1 MSAVPTVADTKRAFY
16 QYHPRPIH
24 SVYQRVVE
32 ELLVE
37 MHLLHVNVAFRYRP
51 LYALGVVTAFD
62 TLMQHYTPA
71 AHRES
76 IFRALCCSLHQDPQQ
91 YRQDAQQL
99 LALAQGE
106 SGARLRAWLAQPET
120 GFSDHDPLQR
130 ELQAWVTPPIP
141 KYSRLA
147 AVGLWTLVQ
156 AVLPETPEQWPQ
168 AVQTLAQGIQ
178 WNPEKVQRDLELYR
192 STLDRLNQ
200 ARAVLADMRK
210 GGDLTPSAPVA
221 AS

>member
-37 MHLLHVNVAFRYRP
+37 MHLLHVNVAFRYHP

-62 TLMQHYTPA
+62 TLMQHYTPVA
-71 AHRES
+71 QRDS
-76 IFRALCCSLHQDPQQ
+76 IFQALCRSLQQDPQQ
-91 YRQDAQQL
+91 YRRDAERLQS
-99 LALAQGE
+99 LAQGD
-106 SGARLRAWLAQPET
+106 SGAALRTWLAQPET
-120 GFSDHDPLQR
+120 PFSEHDPLQR
-130 ELQAWVTPPIP
+130 ELQSWLTPPVP

-147 AVGLWTLVQ
+147 AIGLWTLVQ
-156 AVLPETPEQWPQ
+156 MVLPGTSEEWPQ
-168 AVQTLAQGIQ
+168 AVQTLAQALG

-192 STLDRLNQ
+192 STLDRLTQ
-200 ARAVLADMRK
+200 ARAVLTDMRK
-210 GGDLTPSAPVA
+210 GSSPAPSATVT